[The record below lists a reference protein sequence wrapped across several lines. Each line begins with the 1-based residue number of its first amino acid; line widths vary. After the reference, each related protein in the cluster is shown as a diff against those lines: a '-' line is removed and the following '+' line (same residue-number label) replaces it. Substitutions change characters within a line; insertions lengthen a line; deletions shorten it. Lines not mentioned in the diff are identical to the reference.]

1 MNDITKVGET
11 LNAKETITSLELL
24 EEINLFREEES
35 KSNHLN
41 ERKLLRHDTLRS
53 IIKDEFEEEI
63 LSQDIL
69 EKSVSSNG
77 GRPTSVYILSLG
89 QAKQVLVRESKF
101 VRKAVICYIDK
112 LEKSLSNKFN
122 IPQTYSEALL
132 LASNQA
138 KQIEEQQKLIEV
150 QIPKVEFFDAVADSK
165 TAVTMNNVS
174 KVLGIK
180 GYGRNNLFEFLR
192 RKNILMRNNQPYQKY
207 VDLGYF
213 RVIEQRYQKNNEECI
228 NFKTLVYQKGVDF
241 IRKTILSNPLNI
253 GKKYKELNK

>member
-1 MNDITKVGET
+1 MNNIIKVGET
-11 LNAKETITSLELL
+11 LNANETITSLELL

-35 KSNHLN
+35 KSNPLN

-63 LSQDIL
+63 LSQNIL
-69 EKSVSSNG
+69 EKSISSNG

-112 LEKSLSNKFN
+112 LEKSLSNKFS

-138 KQIEEQQKLIEV
+138 KQIEEQSKQLEEQK
-150 QIPKVEFFDAVADSK
+150 PKVEFFDQVTDSK
-165 TAVTMNNVS
+165 DAVDMALCA
-174 KVLGIK
+174 KVLNMGI
-180 GYGRNNLFEFLR
+180 GRNRLFDFLR
-192 RKNILMRNNQPYQKY
+192 SRNILDRHNIPYQNFI
-207 VDLGYF
+207 DLGYF
-213 RVIEQRYQKNNEECI
+213 RTIEQKYTKADGTNCI
-228 NFKTLVYQKGVDF
+228 NIKTVVYQKGMDY
-241 IRKTILSNPLNI
+241 IRKLLN
-253 GKKYKELNK
+253 NK

>member
-11 LNAKETITSLELL
+11 LNANETITSLELL

-35 KSNHLN
+35 KSNPLN

-63 LSQDIL
+63 LSQNIL
-69 EKSVSSNG
+69 EKSISSNG

-112 LEKSLSNKFN
+112 LEKSLSNKFS

-138 KQIEEQQKLIEV
+138 KQIEEQNIQLEEQK
-150 QIPKVEFFDAVADSK
+150 PKVEFFDQVTDSTDAVDMAQC
-165 TAVTMNNVS
+165 A
-174 KVLGIK
+174 KVLNMGI
-180 GYGRNNLFEFLR
+180 GRNRLFDFLR
-192 RKNILMRNNQPYQKY
+192 SRNILDRHNVPYQNFI
-207 VDLGYF
+207 DLGYF
-213 RVIEQRYQKNNEECI
+213 RTIEQKYSKADGTNCI
-228 NFKTLVYQKGVDF
+228 NIKTVVYQKGMDY
-241 IRKTILSNPLNI
+241 IRKL
-253 GKKYKELNK
+253 LNK

>member
-1 MNDITKVGET
+1 MNDITKVGGT
-11 LNAKETITSLELL
+11 LNANETITSLELL

-35 KSNHLN
+35 KSNPLN

-69 EKSVSSNG
+69 EKSISSNG

-112 LEKSLSNKFN
+112 LEKSLSNKFS

-138 KQIEEQQKLIEV
+138 KQIEEQSKQLEEQK
-150 QIPKVEFFDAVADSK
+150 PKVEFFDQVTDSK
-165 TAVTMNNVS
+165 DAVDMAQCA
-174 KVLGIK
+174 KVLNMGI
-180 GYGRNNLFEFLR
+180 GRNRLFDFLR
-192 RKNILMRNNQPYQKY
+192 SRNILDRHNVPYQNFI
-207 VDLGYF
+207 DLGYF
-213 RVIEQRYQKNNEECI
+213 RTIEQKYSKADGTNCI
-228 NFKTLVYQKGVDF
+228 NIKTVVYQKGMDY
-241 IRKTILSNPLNI
+241 IRKL
-253 GKKYKELNK
+253 LNK

>member
-11 LNAKETITSLELL
+11 INAKETITSLELL

-35 KSNHLN
+35 KSNPLN

-69 EKSVSSNG
+69 EKSISSNG

-112 LEKSLSNKFN
+112 LEKSLSNKFS

-138 KQIEEQQKLIEV
+138 KQIEEQSKQLEEQK
-150 QIPKVEFFDAVADSK
+150 PKVEFFDQVTDSK
-165 TAVTMNNVS
+165 DAIDMAQCAKILNM
-174 KVLGIK
+174 GI
-180 GYGRNNLFEFLR
+180 GRNRLFEFLR
-192 RKNILMRNNQPYQKY
+192 SHAILDRNNIPFQRYI
-207 VDLGYF
+207 DCGYF
-213 RVIEQRYQKNNEECI
+213 RTIEQKYTKPDGSTCI
-228 NFKTLVYQKGVDF
+228 NIKTVVYQSGMDY
-241 IRKTILSNPLNI
+241 IRKLF
-253 GKKYKELNK
+253 K